1 MANQNF
7 TPLHTQFRMIASVL
21 REQGF
26 SVWHG
31 AQFVPPPAEANQ
43 VQAAQPDIIALH
55 PYEAP
60 LRIFVNANEASGIW
74 RETRAGGTLVH
85 CTGVEDLR
93 SLLATGRPAAKGG
106 DGSLF

>member
-1 MANQNF
+1 
-7 TPLHTQFRMIASVL
+7 MIASTL
-21 REQGF
+21 REKGF

-43 VQAAQPDIIALH
+43 VQPPTPDIIALH

-60 LRIFVNANEASGIW
+60 LRIFVAANEPSGIW

-93 SLLATGRPAAKGG
+93 SLLATGRPAQKPS